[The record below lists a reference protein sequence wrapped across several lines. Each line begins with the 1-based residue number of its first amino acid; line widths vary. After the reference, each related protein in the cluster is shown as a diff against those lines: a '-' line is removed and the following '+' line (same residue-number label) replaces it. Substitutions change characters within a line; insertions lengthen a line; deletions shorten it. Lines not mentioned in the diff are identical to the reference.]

1 MAKVPLPERG
11 QPLDVSYIYQ
21 LTNTINELSTQ
32 VASATYNYTTIDTV
46 SAGKQSIKTSEA
58 RVIGGYVEV
67 ANNSTVSAG
76 NEKTFSYDFPSDFKY
91 APIASA
97 TPVNIGN
104 TPAGQNV
111 TVTLKSVTTSRVEGI
126 VRFGASGDL
135 SLVVHLI
142 LIGINQ
148 YQAFGQNVDVN

>member
-11 QPLDVSYIYQ
+11 QPLDVTYIYQ
-21 LTNTINELSTQ
+21 LADTINDLSTQ
-32 VASATYNYTTIDTV
+32 VSSATYNYTTVDTV
-46 SAGKQSIKTSEA
+46 SAGKQSVKTSEA
-58 RVIGGYVEV
+58 RMIGGYVEV

-91 APIASA
+91 QPIATA
-97 TPVNIGN
+97 TPVNVGN

-111 TVTLKSVTTSRVEGI
+111 SVILKTVTTSRVEGI

-135 SLVVHLI
+135 SLAVNLI
-142 LIGINQ
+142 ILGIPN
-148 YQAFGQNVDVN
+148 

>member
-11 QPLDVSYIYQ
+11 QPLDLTYIYQ
-21 LTNTINELSTQ
+21 LVDTVNDLSAQ
-32 VASATYNYTTIDTV
+32 VSSATYNYTTVDTV

-58 RVIGGYVEV
+58 RVVGGYVDV
-67 ANNSTVSAG
+67 ASNSTVSAG

-91 APIASA
+91 APIATA
-97 TPVNIGN
+97 TALNIGN

-111 TVTLKSVTTSRVEGI
+111 TVILKSVTTSRVEGI

-135 SLVVHLI
+135 SLAIHLI
-142 LIGINQ
+142 VIGIPN
-148 YQAFGQNVDVN
+148 

>member
-11 QPLDVSYIYQ
+11 QPLDVTYIYQ
-21 LTNTINELSTQ
+21 LADTLNDLSTQ
-32 VASATYNYTTIDTV
+32 VSSATYNYTTIDTV

-58 RVIGGYVEV
+58 RIIGGYVEV

-76 NEKTFSYDFPSDFKY
+76 NEKTFTYDFPSDFKY
-91 APIASA
+91 APIATA
-97 TPVNIGN
+97 TAVNIGN

-111 TVTLKSVTTSRVEGI
+111 TVILKSITTSRVEGV

-135 SLVVHLI
+135 SLAINLVV
-142 LIGINQ
+142 IGIPN
-148 YQAFGQNVDVN
+148 

>member
-111 TVTLKSVTTSRVEGI
+111 TVTLKSVTTSRVEGV

-142 LIGINQ
+142 LIGIPN
-148 YQAFGQNVDVN
+148 

>member
-11 QPLDVSYIYQ
+11 QPLDVTYIYQ
-21 LTNTINELSTQ
+21 LADTINDLSTQ
-32 VASATYNYTTIDTV
+32 VSSATYNYTTIDTV

-58 RVIGGYVEV
+58 RMIGGYVEV

-91 APIASA
+91 QPIVTA
-97 TPVNIGN
+97 TAVNIGN

-111 TVTLKSVTTSRVEGI
+111 NVILKTVTTSRVEGI

-135 SLVVHLI
+135 SLAVNLI
-142 LIGINQ
+142 IIGIPN
-148 YQAFGQNVDVN
+148 

>member
-11 QPLDVSYIYQ
+11 QPLDLTYIYQ
-21 LTNTINELSTQ
+21 LVDTVNDLSTQ
-32 VASATYNYTTIDTV
+32 VSSATYNYTTVDTV

-58 RVIGGYVEV
+58 RVVGGYIEV

-97 TPVNIGN
+97 TAVNIGN

-111 TVTLKSVTTSRVEGI
+111 NVILKSVTTSRVEGI

-135 SLVVHLI
+135 SLAVHLI
-142 LIGINQ
+142 IIGIPN
-148 YQAFGQNVDVN
+148 

>member
-11 QPLDVSYIYQ
+11 QPLDVTYLYN
-21 LTNTINELSTQ
+21 LVDAVNDLSTQ
-32 VASATYNYTTIDTV
+32 VASTTTNQTIIDTV
-46 SAGKQSIKTSEA
+46 SAGKQPIKTSNA

-76 NEKTFSYDFPSDFKY
+76 NEKTFTYDFKDFKY
-91 APIASA
+91 PPIVSA
-97 TPVNIGN
+97 TPVNIGQ

-111 TVTLKSVTTSRVEGI
+111 NVILKTVTETRVEGI

-135 SLVVHLI
+135 SLAVHLI
-142 LIGINQ
+142 LIGIPN
-148 YQAFGQNVDVN
+148 